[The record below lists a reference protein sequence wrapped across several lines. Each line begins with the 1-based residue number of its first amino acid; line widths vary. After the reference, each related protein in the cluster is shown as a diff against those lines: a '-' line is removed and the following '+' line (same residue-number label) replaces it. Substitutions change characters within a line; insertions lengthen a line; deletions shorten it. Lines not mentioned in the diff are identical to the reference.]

1 MPVCAFRHFL
11 PFLPDTCAVSAGAQ
25 VVLDESFFPEA
36 KEGTAMVGPTVLTNV
51 DHCKSFDNVPIHIA
65 NKCH

>member
-1 MPVCAFRHFL
+1 M
-11 PFLPDTCAVSAGAQ
+11 
-25 VVLDESFFPEA
+25 LDESFFQEA

-51 DHCKSFDNVPIHIA
+51 DHCKPFDNVPVYIP

>member
-1 MPVCAFRHFL
+1 MPVSAFCPFL
-11 PFLPDTCAVSAGAQ
+11 PFLPNTEAVAAGAQ

-51 DHCKSFDNVPIHIA
+51 DHCKSFDHVPIYIA
-65 NKCH
+65 NKCR